1 MFLAGSNCAY
11 NIPVTIRTKDQM
23 QALQNSLID
32 MQTQRVMFM
41 KMAEDLEGGYADP
54 NLSSELDRL
63 QKMIKIK
70 TELESDSFSV
80 KFEAKGTTGQAGIM
94 SRLFGREA
102 GDAARAL
109 PQEVSADRMI
119 LEMDVIDVDE
129 I

>member
-1 MFLAGSNCAY
+1 
-11 NIPVTIRTKDQM
+11 
-23 QALQNSLID
+23 
-32 MQTQRVMFM
+32 
-41 KMAEDLEGGYADP
+41 
-54 NLSSELDRL
+54 
-63 QKMIKIK
+63 
-70 TELESDSFSV
+70 
-80 KFEAKGTTGQAGIM
+80 M

>member
-70 TELESDSFSV
+70 TELEQDSFSV
-80 KFEAKGTTGQAGIM
+80 KFEAKGTNGQAGIM
-94 SRLFGREA
+94 SRLFGKEA
-102 GDAARAL
+102 GDSARAL
-109 PQEVSADRMI
+109 PQEISADRMI
-119 LEMDVIDVDE
+119 VEMDVVDVDE